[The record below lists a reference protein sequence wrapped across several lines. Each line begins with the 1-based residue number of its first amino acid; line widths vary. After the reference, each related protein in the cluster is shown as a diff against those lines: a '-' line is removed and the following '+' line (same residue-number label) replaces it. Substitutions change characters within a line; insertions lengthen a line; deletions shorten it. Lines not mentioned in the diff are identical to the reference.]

1 MIVYIILAVIIV
13 IIIMKYI
20 IYKYTGWIKFTMFY
34 RQNFMVDTAPEN
46 VSKIKF
52 SDCVFKV
59 ISTQGQ
65 EASVNVTNTLNR
77 MVSAYDGNM
86 DSRYKFK
93 LTDPGLNPASFILP
107 NITDS
112 KMINSLGDFPIEWK
126 NAENVTLTGYYKLL
140 N

>member
-1 MIVYIILAVIIV
+1 MIAYIILAVIIV

-20 IYKYTGWIKFTMFY
+20 IYKYTGWTKFTMFY
-34 RQNFMVDTAPEN
+34 RQNFMVNTDPEN
-46 VSKIKF
+46 VPKIKF
-52 SDCVFKV
+52 SDCIFRV

-65 EASVNVTNTLNR
+65 EKSVNVTNTLNR

-93 LTDPGLNPASFILP
+93 LADPGLNSASFVLP
-107 NITDS
+107 NVTDPNIIRS
-112 KMINSLGDFPIEWK
+112 VGDFPIDWK
-126 NAENVTLTGYYKLL
+126 NTENVTLTGYYKLL